1 MFTGIVET
9 TGTVVAIEQWGTNHS
24 FWIESPISGELKT
37 DQSVAHDGVCLTVE
51 MTENGR
57 HRVTAIEETL
67 DKSHLGSWATGSII
81 NLERCMAMNGR
92 LDGHLVQGHVDAT
105 GTCLQV
111 EDHQGSWLYTFSF
124 PEKFAGLMIEK
135 GSICLNGISLTAFNV
150 ANDRFSVAI
159 IPYTYEHTNMK
170 NLVPGSLVN
179 LEFDMIGKYIVR
191 NLQLQNKGQ

>member
-1 MFTGIVET
+1 V
-9 TGTVVAIEQWGTNHS
+9 
-24 FWIESPISGELKT
+24 
-37 DQSVAHDGVCLTVE
+37 
-51 MTENGR
+51 
-57 HRVTAIEETL
+57 
-67 DKSHLGSWATGSII
+67 
-81 NLERCMAMNGR
+81 
-92 LDGHLVQGHVDAT
+92 
-105 GTCLQV
+105 QV

-179 LEFDMIGKYIVR
+179 LEFDMVGKYIVR
-191 NLQLQNKGQ
+191 NLQLRGNQA